1 MLKERKAQEE
11 KEETKIE
18 QVKNTKEE
26 RNIKNED
33 GESKKEKEREKVD
46 PTKTDLDEEQH
57 EVKIEK
63 NESESESKKC
73 SDSDGL
79 LKPNLSPK
87 HRRSQ
92 VILKCVKKWILKSL
106 FQKINLRML
115 KIFEKT
121 CRTNIRCHNSS
132 QFNLIFILFYVA
144 NMIIC
149 NFPQKI
155 SESLKHNI
163 HTKSNIFIFA
173 ET

>member
-11 KEETKIE
+11 KEETKME

-92 VILKCVKKWILKSL
+92 VIIKISQKSL
-106 FQKINLRML
+106 VQKINLRMFGTNF
-115 KIFEKT
+115 KNFEKT
-121 CRTNIRCHNSS
+121 CRTNIRCHNLS

-149 NFPQKI
+149 NFSQK
-155 SESLKHNI
+155 NI
-163 HTKSNIFIFA
+163 
-173 ET
+173 